1 MDRKDIKELETSNPN
16 QAEKKQHHN
25 AQGNYY
31 AYNRRADVV
40 MLPSG
45 KKSSQY
51 YPNNAADVKVLY
63 QVPKPSLKV
72 VEKNQ

>member
-1 MDRKDIKELETSNPN
+1 
-16 QAEKKQHHN
+16 
-25 AQGNYY
+25 
-31 AYNRRADVV
+31 